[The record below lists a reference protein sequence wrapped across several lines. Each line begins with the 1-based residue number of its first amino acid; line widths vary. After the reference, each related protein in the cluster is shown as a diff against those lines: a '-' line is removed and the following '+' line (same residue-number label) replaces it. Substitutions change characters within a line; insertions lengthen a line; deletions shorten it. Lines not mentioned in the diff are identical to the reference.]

1 MDIYLQTANPIVE
14 QVLKGYNGTI
24 FAYGQTGTGKTYT
37 MAGSNSAPELRG
49 IIPNSFAHIFSH
61 IAMAK
66 DDEKFLV
73 CVTYL
78 EIYNEEVRDLLGNN
92 PHQSL
97 EVKERPDIGVFV
109 KDLTGYVV
117 HNADE
122 LEKIMAVGNKNR
134 HIGATAMN
142 IESSRSHAIFSITVE
157 NSKRGADGKM
167 HVKMGKL
174 HLVDLAGSERQ
185 SKTQATGT
193 RLKEATKINQ
203 SLSVLGNVISA
214 LVDGKSTHIPYRN
227 SKLTRLLQDSL
238 GGNSKTVM
246 IATIGPADSNYVETI
261 STLRYA
267 NRAKNIENKTHVNSE
282 PGDALL
288 TRFQQEIDQLKKQ
301 LEENTNEI
309 EEEEEIEVSEEELSD
324 ETLTDPELDILDPE
338 EKKMR
343 RKMRREEKEKINRE
357 KAHQARKVL
366 EEKKAELQRTKKQQ
380 EELKEKLQ
388 RLESKV
394 LVGGENLLDKA
405 EAQRRLL
412 EHAARELELREL
424 NERRLREDLL
434 KKETS
439 SMNEVCGVCWAQA
452 QDLSLRVTEGQQ
464 ERLQQIVLP
473 NIRRAADTAR
483 HCVFQECT
491 EAERNLV
498 PEETRREVLI
508 RYQYFIPRGARI
520 CSLHREEANY
530 ENLYTAEYSLNNF
543 TSAHIEDIIF
553 ILMEGLQNI
562 SYENI
567 QNYPDNQVDYFIG
580 LSKQQHAQIL
590 EATPRLRN
598 MNRGSFAL
606 TVLLCK
612 LRTGDSGDRLS
623 CLFQVPRRTLETL
636 MSVARNILL
645 MDFVPQYL
653 GFSHLRREQ
662 VAARNSYIADH
673 IFSEPDAPAAQKPA
687 ITIADATYIYTQK
700 SSNYLF
706 QKDTY
711 SLHKHRNLLKPFIL
725 CASDGYII
733 DVRGPYSAT
742 TNDATIMNDLL
753 NETEF
758 NDFYKENDVFIL
770 DRGFRDCMDSLHEK
784 GYIGHMPES
793 KEDGKSQLST
803 LEANKSRCV
812 TINRWI
818 VEAVNGRFKRDFKIF
833 RHEYF
838 NCGCRHLMTD
848 FKIAAAL
855 LNAFTPPFAD
865 NIHA

>member
-1 MDIYLQTANPIVE
+1 MPDAELVASTVENVRVVVRVRPMDQREKLEEAYNCVSVDSVNSTIAVTRSNASPPEPPRIYAYDAVFDSDTSQMDIYVQTASPIVE
-14 QVLKGYNGTI
+14 QVVRGYNGTI

-37 MAGSNSAPELRG
+37 MAGSNTAPELRG

-61 IAMAK
+61 IAKAK

-157 NSKRGADGKM
+157 SSKKGADGKT

-246 IATIGPADSNYVETI
+246 IATIGPAESNYVETI

-301 LEENTNEI
+301 LEEAANEI
-309 EEEEEIEVSEEELSD
+309 EEEGEEEEISEGELTD
-324 ETLTDPELDILDPE
+324 DTLTDPELDTLDPE
-338 EKKMR
+338 ERKIQR
-343 RKMRREEKEKINRE
+343 RIRREEKEKLNRE

-405 EAQRRLL
+405 DAQRKLLEQAAKELEQRRLN
-412 EHAARELELREL
+412 ELRL
-424 NERRLREDLL
+424 QEDLQ
-434 KKETS
+434 KK
-439 SMNEVCGVCWAQA
+439 
-452 QDLSLRVTEGQQ
+452 
-464 ERLQQIVLP
+464 
-473 NIRRAADTAR
+473 
-483 HCVFQECT
+483 
-491 EAERNLV
+491 EAERLDL
-498 PEETRREVLI
+498 EERYSSLQEENAAKTRKLKRAVQLLNSAKAELADQQRE
-508 RYQYFIPRGARI
+508 QQ
-520 CSLHREEANY
+520 RE
-530 ENLYTAEYSLNNF
+530 
-543 TSAHIEDIIF
+543 
-553 ILMEGLQNI
+553 MEG
-562 SYENI
+562 
-567 QNYPDNQVDYFIG
+567 
-580 LSKQQHAQIL
+580 IL
-590 EATPRLRN
+590 DGVRA
-598 MNRGSFAL
+598 
-606 TVLLCK
+606 
-612 LRTGDSGDRLS
+612 
-623 CLFQVPRRTLETL
+623 
-636 MSVARNILL
+636 
-645 MDFVPQYL
+645 
-653 GFSHLRREQ
+653 LRREIQ
-662 VAARNSYIADH
+662 LADLVLDSYIPKEYQALIDKYVH
-673 IFSEPDAPAAQKPA
+673 WNEQLGEWQVKCVAYTGNNMSAPHQRASQK
-687 ITIADATYIYTQK
+687 T
-700 SSNYLF
+700 
-706 QKDTY
+706 
-711 SLHKHRNLLKPFIL
+711 HKHVEPPDL
-725 CASDGYII
+725 SDRYLS
-733 DVRGPYSAT
+733 YSAVSTRPSTRLARPQSAVPRPHT
-742 TNDATIMNDLL
+742 TAI
-753 NETEF
+753 
-758 NDFYKENDVFIL
+758 
-770 DRGFRDCMDSLHEK
+770 RQR
-784 GYIGHMPES
+784 
-793 KEDGKSQLST
+793 Q
-803 LEANKSRCV
+803 
-812 TINRWI
+812 
-818 VEAVNGRFKRDFKIF
+818 
-833 RHEYF
+833 
-838 NCGCRHLMTD
+838 
-848 FKIAAAL
+848 
-855 LNAFTPPFAD
+855 
-865 NIHA
+865 

>member
-1 MDIYLQTANPIVE
+1 MPDAELTAPTVENVRVVVRVRPMDQREKLDNSYNCVSVDAVNNTVAVTRNNVTPPEPPRVYAYDAVYDSNTSQMDIYVQTASPIVE

-37 MAGSNSAPELRG
+37 MAGSNTAPELRG

-61 IAMAK
+61 IAKAK
-66 DDEKFLV
+66 EDEKFLV

-142 IESSRSHAIFSITVE
+142 TESSRSHAIFSITVE
-157 NSKRGADGKM
+157 SSKRGADNKM

-246 IATIGPADSNYVETI
+246 IATIGPADTNYVETI

-301 LEENTNEI
+301 LEESTNEV
-309 EEEEEIEVSEEELSD
+309 EEEGEEDVSEEELSD
-324 ETLTDPELDILDPE
+324 DTLTDPELDALDPD
-338 EKKMR
+338 EKKIR
-343 RKMRREEKEKINRE
+343 KKMRREEKEKLNRE

-405 EAQRRLL
+405 DAQRQLL
-412 EHAARELELREL
+412 EQAARELELRRL
-424 NERRLREDLL
+424 NELRLQEDLQ
-434 KKETS
+434 KK
-439 SMNEVCGVCWAQA
+439 
-452 QDLSLRVTEGQQ
+452 
-464 ERLQQIVLP
+464 
-473 NIRRAADTAR
+473 
-483 HCVFQECT
+483 
-491 EAERNLV
+491 EAERLDLEERYSSLQEENAAKTRKLKRAVQLLNSAKAELADQQREQQREMEGILDSVRALKREIQLADLV
-498 PEETRREVLI
+498 LDSYIPKEYQGLIEQYVHWNEQLGEWQVKCVAYTGNNMSTHSHLERHHTATHIEPPDLSDRYLSYSNVNSRPGTRL
-508 RYQYFIPRGARI
+508 ARP
-520 CSLHREEANY
+520 H
-530 ENLYTAEYSLNNF
+530 
-543 TSAHIEDIIF
+543 TSA
-553 ILMEGLQNI
+553 
-562 SYENI
+562 
-567 QNYPDNQVDYFIG
+567 
-580 LSKQQHAQIL
+580 
-590 EATPRLRN
+590 
-598 MNRGSFAL
+598 
-606 TVLLCK
+606 
-612 LRTGDSGDRLS
+612 
-623 CLFQVPRRTLETL
+623 VPRPHT
-636 MSVARNILL
+636 A
-645 MDFVPQYL
+645 
-653 GFSHLRREQ
+653 LRQRQ
-662 VAARNSYIADH
+662 
-673 IFSEPDAPAAQKPA
+673 
-687 ITIADATYIYTQK
+687 
-700 SSNYLF
+700 
-706 QKDTY
+706 
-711 SLHKHRNLLKPFIL
+711 
-725 CASDGYII
+725 
-733 DVRGPYSAT
+733 
-742 TNDATIMNDLL
+742 
-753 NETEF
+753 
-758 NDFYKENDVFIL
+758 
-770 DRGFRDCMDSLHEK
+770 
-784 GYIGHMPES
+784 
-793 KEDGKSQLST
+793 
-803 LEANKSRCV
+803 
-812 TINRWI
+812 
-818 VEAVNGRFKRDFKIF
+818 
-833 RHEYF
+833 
-838 NCGCRHLMTD
+838 
-848 FKIAAAL
+848 
-855 LNAFTPPFAD
+855 
-865 NIHA
+865 

>member
-1 MDIYLQTANPIVE
+1 MPDAELAAPTVENVRVVVRVRPMDQKETLENSYNCVSVDPVNHTVAVTRNNVTPPEPPRIYAYDAVFDSNVSQMDIYVQTANPIVE
-14 QVLKGYNGTI
+14 EVLKGYNGTI

-61 IAMAK
+61 IARAN

-142 IESSRSHAIFSITVE
+142 TESSRSHAIFSITVE
-157 NSKRGADGKM
+157 SSKKGNDGKV

-246 IATIGPADSNYVETI
+246 IATIGPAECNYVETI

-301 LEENTNEI
+301 LEESANDVEE
-309 EEEEEIEVSEEELSD
+309 EEEEEITEEELSD
-324 ETLTDPELDILDPE
+324 DTLTEPEMDSLDPE

-343 RKMRREEKEKINRE
+343 RKMRREEKEKLNRE

-405 EAQRRLL
+405 DAQRRLL
-412 EHAARELELREL
+412 EQAAYELEQRTL
-424 NERRLREDLL
+424 NEL
-434 KKETS
+434 
-439 SMNEVCGVCWAQA
+439 
-452 QDLSLRVTEGQQ
+452 
-464 ERLQQIVLP
+464 RLQKDLQKK
-473 NIRRAADTAR
+473 
-483 HCVFQECT
+483 
-491 EAERNLV
+491 EAERLDL
-498 PEETRREVLI
+498 EERYSSLQEENAAKTRKLKRAVQLLNSAKAELADQQRE
-508 RYQYFIPRGARI
+508 QQ
-520 CSLHREEANY
+520 RE
-530 ENLYTAEYSLNNF
+530 
-543 TSAHIEDIIF
+543 
-553 ILMEGLQNI
+553 MEGILDSVRALKREIQLADLVLD
-562 SYENI
+562 SYIPKEYQALIDQYVHWNE
-567 QNYPDNQVDYFIG
+567 QLGEWQVKCVAYTGNNMTTPHLPPPAAAAAAAAVKYMEPPD
-580 LSKQQHAQIL
+580 LSDRYLSYAHV
-590 EATPRLRN
+590 N
-598 MNRGSFAL
+598 NRPARPHTS
-606 TVLLCK
+606 
-612 LRTGDSGDRLS
+612 
-623 CLFQVPRRTLETL
+623 VPRPHTATL
-636 MSVARNILL
+636 R
-645 MDFVPQYL
+645 Q
-653 GFSHLRREQ
+653 RQ
-662 VAARNSYIADH
+662 
-673 IFSEPDAPAAQKPA
+673 
-687 ITIADATYIYTQK
+687 
-700 SSNYLF
+700 
-706 QKDTY
+706 
-711 SLHKHRNLLKPFIL
+711 
-725 CASDGYII
+725 
-733 DVRGPYSAT
+733 
-742 TNDATIMNDLL
+742 
-753 NETEF
+753 
-758 NDFYKENDVFIL
+758 
-770 DRGFRDCMDSLHEK
+770 
-784 GYIGHMPES
+784 
-793 KEDGKSQLST
+793 
-803 LEANKSRCV
+803 
-812 TINRWI
+812 
-818 VEAVNGRFKRDFKIF
+818 
-833 RHEYF
+833 
-838 NCGCRHLMTD
+838 
-848 FKIAAAL
+848 
-855 LNAFTPPFAD
+855 
-865 NIHA
+865 

>member
-1 MDIYLQTANPIVE
+1 MPDAELGAPTVENVRVFVRVRPMDQKEKLDGAYNCVSVDSVNGTIAVTRNNVNPPEPPRIYAYDAVFDSNTTQMDIYLQTANPIVE

-61 IAMAK
+61 IAKAK

-122 LEKIMAVGNKNR
+122 LEKIMSVGNKNR

-157 NSKRGADGKM
+157 NSKRGEDGKM

-309 EEEEEIEVSEEELSD
+309 EEEEEVEVSEEELSD

-343 RKMRREEKEKINRE
+343 RKIRREEKEKINRE

-405 EAQRRLL
+405 DAQRRLL
-412 EHAARELELREL
+412 EHAARELEMREM
-424 NERRLREDLL
+424 NERRLREDLQ
-434 KKETS
+434 KK
-439 SMNEVCGVCWAQA
+439 
-452 QDLSLRVTEGQQ
+452 
-464 ERLQQIVLP
+464 
-473 NIRRAADTAR
+473 
-483 HCVFQECT
+483 
-491 EAERNLV
+491 EAERLDL
-498 PEETRREVLI
+498 EERYSSLQEENAAKTRKLKRAVQLLNSAKAELADQQRE
-508 RYQYFIPRGARI
+508 QQ
-520 CSLHREEANY
+520 RE
-530 ENLYTAEYSLNNF
+530 
-543 TSAHIEDIIF
+543 
-553 ILMEGLQNI
+553 MEG
-562 SYENI
+562 
-567 QNYPDNQVDYFIG
+567 
-580 LSKQQHAQIL
+580 IL
-590 EATPRLRN
+590 DGVRA
-598 MNRGSFAL
+598 
-606 TVLLCK
+606 
-612 LRTGDSGDRLS
+612 
-623 CLFQVPRRTLETL
+623 
-636 MSVARNILL
+636 
-645 MDFVPQYL
+645 
-653 GFSHLRREQ
+653 LRRELQLADLVLDAYIPKEYQALIEQYVHWNEQLGEWQ
-662 VAARNSYIADH
+662 VKCVAYTGNNMAPRAPPPHAHPEPPDLSDRYLSYSSARTSRLAR
-673 IFSEPDAPAAQKPA
+673 P
-687 ITIADATYIYTQK
+687 
-700 SSNYLF
+700 L
-706 QKDTY
+706 
-711 SLHKHRNLLKPFIL
+711 
-725 CASDGYII
+725 
-733 DVRGPYSAT
+733 SAVPRPHT
-742 TNDATIMNDLL
+742 ARPT
-753 NETEF
+753 
-758 NDFYKENDVFIL
+758 
-770 DRGFRDCMDSLHEK
+770 R
-784 GYIGHMPES
+784 
-793 KEDGKSQLST
+793 
-803 LEANKSRCV
+803 
-812 TINRWI
+812 
-818 VEAVNGRFKRDFKIF
+818 
-833 RHEYF
+833 
-838 NCGCRHLMTD
+838 
-848 FKIAAAL
+848 
-855 LNAFTPPFAD
+855 
-865 NIHA
+865 

>member
-1 MDIYLQTANPIVE
+1 MPDAELSAPTVENVRVVVRVRPMDSREKLDGSYNCVSVDAVNQTIAVTRNNVTPPEPPRVYGYDSVFDSNTSQMDIYVQTASPIVE
-14 QVLKGYNGTI
+14 EVLKGYNGTI

-37 MAGSNSAPELRG
+37 MAGTNSAPELRG

-61 IAMAK
+61 IAKAK

-142 IESSRSHAIFSITVE
+142 TESSRSHAIFSITVE
-157 NSKRGADGKM
+157 SSKRGADGKM

-185 SKTQATGT
+185 SKTHATGT

-246 IATIGPADSNYVETI
+246 IATIGPAECNYVETI

-309 EEEEEIEVSEEELSD
+309 EEECEEEEVSEEELSE
-324 ETLTDPELDILDPE
+324 ETLTESELDGLDPE
-338 EKKMR
+338 EKKLR
-343 RKMRREEKEKINRE
+343 RKMRREEKEKLNKE

-380 EELKEKLQ
+380 EELKDKLQ

-405 EAQRRLL
+405 ETQRQLLEQASREIEQRRLI
-412 EHAARELELREL
+412 ELQLQ
-424 NERRLREDLL
+424 EDLH
-434 KKETS
+434 KK
-439 SMNEVCGVCWAQA
+439 
-452 QDLSLRVTEGQQ
+452 
-464 ERLQQIVLP
+464 
-473 NIRRAADTAR
+473 
-483 HCVFQECT
+483 
-491 EAERNLV
+491 EAERLDL
-498 PEETRREVLI
+498 EERYSSLQEENAAKTRKLKRAVQLLNSAKAELADQQRE
-508 RYQYFIPRGARI
+508 QQ
-520 CSLHREEANY
+520 RE
-530 ENLYTAEYSLNNF
+530 
-543 TSAHIEDIIF
+543 
-553 ILMEGLQNI
+553 MEG
-562 SYENI
+562 
-567 QNYPDNQVDYFIG
+567 
-580 LSKQQHAQIL
+580 IL
-590 EATPRLRN
+590 DGVRA
-598 MNRGSFAL
+598 
-606 TVLLCK
+606 
-612 LRTGDSGDRLS
+612 
-623 CLFQVPRRTLETL
+623 
-636 MSVARNILL
+636 
-645 MDFVPQYL
+645 
-653 GFSHLRREQ
+653 LRREIQ
-662 VAARNSYIADH
+662 LADLVLDSYIPKEYQALIEQYVH
-673 IFSEPDAPAAQKPA
+673 WNEQLGEWQVKCVAYTGNNMAPHQHH
-687 ITIADATYIYTQK
+687 QQH
-700 SSNYLF
+700 S
-706 QKDTY
+706 QQ
-711 SLHKHRNLLKPFIL
+711 HKHMEPPDL
-725 CASDGYII
+725 SDRYLS
-733 DVRGPYSAT
+733 YS
-742 TNDATIMNDLL
+742 
-753 NETEF
+753 
-758 NDFYKENDVFIL
+758 
-770 DRGFRDCMDSLHEK
+770 R
-784 GYIGHMPES
+784 
-793 KEDGKSQLST
+793 
-803 LEANKSRCV
+803 
-812 TINRWI
+812 
-818 VEAVNGRFKRDFKIF
+818 VNTRPGTRLARPQTSSVP
-833 RHEYF
+833 RPH
-838 NCGCRHLMTD
+838 T
-848 FKIAAAL
+848 AL
-855 LNAFTPPFAD
+855 RQRQ
-865 NIHA
+865 

>member
-1 MDIYLQTANPIVE
+1 MPDAELTAPTVENVRVVVRVRPMDQREKLEGSPNCISVDPVNNTVAVTRNNVIPPEPPRIYAYDAVFDSNTSQMDIYIQTASPIVE
-14 QVLKGYNGTI
+14 EVLRGYNGTI

-37 MAGSNSAPELRG
+37 MAGANAAPELRG

-61 IAMAK
+61 IAKAN

-134 HIGATAMN
+134 QVGATAMN
-142 IESSRSHAIFSITVE
+142 TESSRSHAIFSITVE
-157 NSKRGADGKM
+157 SSKRGADGKM

-246 IATIGPADSNYVETI
+246 IATIGPAETNYVETI

-301 LEENTNEI
+301 LEEAANEI
-309 EEEEEIEVSEEELSD
+309 EDEEEGLKSEEELSD
-324 ETLTDPELDILDPE
+324 ETLTEPEMDNLDPE
-338 EKKMR
+338 EKKTR
-343 RKMRREEKEKINRE
+343 RKMRREEKEKLNRE

-405 EAQRRLL
+405 DAQRRLL
-412 EHAARELELREL
+412 EQAAFELEQRRL
-424 NERRLREDLL
+424 NEL
-434 KKETS
+434 
-439 SMNEVCGVCWAQA
+439 
-452 QDLSLRVTEGQQ
+452 
-464 ERLQQIVLP
+464 RLQQDL
-473 NIRRAADTAR
+473 
-483 HCVFQECT
+483 QKK
-491 EAERNLV
+491 EAERLDLEERYSSLQEENAAKTRKLKRAVQLLNSAKAELADQQREQQREMEGILDSVRALKREIQLADLV
-498 PEETRREVLI
+498 LDSYIPKEYQALIEKYVHWNEQLGEWQVRCVAYTGNNMATMQHTTPPKHMEPPDLSNRYLSYSSVNSRPATRLARPHTA
-508 RYQYFIPRGARI
+508 IPRPHT
-520 CSLHREEANY
+520 SLR
-530 ENLYTAEYSLNNF
+530 
-543 TSAHIEDIIF
+543 
-553 ILMEGLQNI
+553 QR
-562 SYENI
+562 
-567 QNYPDNQVDYFIG
+567 Q
-580 LSKQQHAQIL
+580 
-590 EATPRLRN
+590 
-598 MNRGSFAL
+598 
-606 TVLLCK
+606 
-612 LRTGDSGDRLS
+612 
-623 CLFQVPRRTLETL
+623 
-636 MSVARNILL
+636 
-645 MDFVPQYL
+645 
-653 GFSHLRREQ
+653 
-662 VAARNSYIADH
+662 
-673 IFSEPDAPAAQKPA
+673 
-687 ITIADATYIYTQK
+687 
-700 SSNYLF
+700 
-706 QKDTY
+706 
-711 SLHKHRNLLKPFIL
+711 
-725 CASDGYII
+725 
-733 DVRGPYSAT
+733 
-742 TNDATIMNDLL
+742 
-753 NETEF
+753 
-758 NDFYKENDVFIL
+758 
-770 DRGFRDCMDSLHEK
+770 
-784 GYIGHMPES
+784 
-793 KEDGKSQLST
+793 
-803 LEANKSRCV
+803 
-812 TINRWI
+812 
-818 VEAVNGRFKRDFKIF
+818 
-833 RHEYF
+833 
-838 NCGCRHLMTD
+838 
-848 FKIAAAL
+848 
-855 LNAFTPPFAD
+855 
-865 NIHA
+865 

>member
-1 MDIYLQTANPIVE
+1 MPDAELVAAPTVENVRVVVRVRPMDQREKIDGAYSCVSVDPINSTVAVSRTNVTPVEPPRIYAYDAVFDSNTTQMDIYVQTASPIVE

-61 IAMAK
+61 IAKAK

-142 IESSRSHAIFSITVE
+142 TESSRSHAIFSITVE
-157 NSKRGADGKM
+157 SSKRGADNKT

-246 IATIGPADSNYVETI
+246 IATIGPADTNYVETI

-301 LEENTNEI
+301 LEECNDV
-309 EEEEEIEVSEEELSD
+309 EEEEEEEELSSEELSED
-324 ETLTDPELDILDPE
+324 TLTDPELDSLDPD
-338 EKKMR
+338 EKKIR
-343 RKMRREEKEKINRE
+343 KKMRREEKEKLNRE

-405 EAQRRLL
+405 DTQRRLL
-412 EHAARELELREL
+412 EHAARELEQRRL
-424 NERRLREDLL
+424 NELRLQEDLQ
-434 KKETS
+434 KK
-439 SMNEVCGVCWAQA
+439 
-452 QDLSLRVTEGQQ
+452 
-464 ERLQQIVLP
+464 
-473 NIRRAADTAR
+473 
-483 HCVFQECT
+483 
-491 EAERNLV
+491 EAERLDLEERYSSLQEENAAKTRKLKRAVQLLNSAKAELADQQREQQREMEGILDSIRALKREIQLADLVLDSYIPKEYQTLIDKYVHWNEQLGEWQVKCVAYTGNNLSAPHQHRHNAQQQQQKYV
-498 PEETRREVLI
+498 EPPDLSD
-508 RYQYFIPRGARI
+508 RYLSYASVNARAG
-520 CSLHREEANY
+520 SRLARPH
-530 ENLYTAEYSLNNF
+530 
-543 TSAHIEDIIF
+543 TSA
-553 ILMEGLQNI
+553 
-562 SYENI
+562 
-567 QNYPDNQVDYFIG
+567 
-580 LSKQQHAQIL
+580 
-590 EATPRLRN
+590 
-598 MNRGSFAL
+598 
-606 TVLLCK
+606 
-612 LRTGDSGDRLS
+612 
-623 CLFQVPRRTLETL
+623 VPRPHT
-636 MSVARNILL
+636 A
-645 MDFVPQYL
+645 
-653 GFSHLRREQ
+653 LRQRQ
-662 VAARNSYIADH
+662 
-673 IFSEPDAPAAQKPA
+673 
-687 ITIADATYIYTQK
+687 
-700 SSNYLF
+700 
-706 QKDTY
+706 
-711 SLHKHRNLLKPFIL
+711 
-725 CASDGYII
+725 
-733 DVRGPYSAT
+733 
-742 TNDATIMNDLL
+742 
-753 NETEF
+753 
-758 NDFYKENDVFIL
+758 
-770 DRGFRDCMDSLHEK
+770 
-784 GYIGHMPES
+784 
-793 KEDGKSQLST
+793 
-803 LEANKSRCV
+803 
-812 TINRWI
+812 
-818 VEAVNGRFKRDFKIF
+818 
-833 RHEYF
+833 
-838 NCGCRHLMTD
+838 
-848 FKIAAAL
+848 
-855 LNAFTPPFAD
+855 
-865 NIHA
+865 

>member
-1 MDIYLQTANPIVE
+1 MPVNAELVAPTVENVRVVVRVRPMDQKEKLDGSYNCVSVDPVNNTIAVTRNNVTPPEPPRIYAYDAVFDTNTTQMDIYVQTASPIVE
-14 QVLKGYNGTI
+14 QVLRGYNGTI

-61 IAMAK
+61 IATAK

-246 IATIGPADSNYVETI
+246 IATVGPADSNYVETI

-267 NRAKNIENKTHVNSE
+267 NRAKNIENKTHINSE

-301 LEENTNEI
+301 LEENTNELEEE
-309 EEEEEIEVSEEELSD
+309 EEEEEISEEELTD
-324 ETLTDPELDILDPE
+324 DTLTDPELDVLDPE

-343 RKMRREEKEKINRE
+343 RKMRREEKEKLNRE

-405 EAQRRLL
+405 ESQRRLL
-412 EHAARELELREL
+412 EQAAKELELRKL
-424 NERRLREDLL
+424 NEL
-434 KKETS
+434 
-439 SMNEVCGVCWAQA
+439 
-452 QDLSLRVTEGQQ
+452 
-464 ERLQQIVLP
+464 RLQQDL
-473 NIRRAADTAR
+473 
-483 HCVFQECT
+483 QKK
-491 EAERNLV
+491 EAERLDL
-498 PEETRREVLI
+498 EERYSSLQEENAAKTRKLKRAVQLLNSAKAELADQQREQQREMEGILDGVRALRRELQLADLVLDAYI
-508 RYQYFIPRGARI
+508 PKEYQALIEQYVHWNEQLGEWQVKCVAYTGNNMAPRI
-520 CSLHREEANY
+520 QQQK
-530 ENLYTAEYSLNNF
+530 T
-543 TSAHIEDIIF
+543 TAHIEPPD
-553 ILMEGLQNI
+553 LSDRYL
-562 SYENI
+562 SYSA
-567 QNYPDNQVDYFIG
+567 VSG
-580 LSKQQHAQIL
+580 R
-590 EATPRLRN
+590 ATSRLARPN
-598 MNRGSFAL
+598 TS
-606 TVLLCK
+606 
-612 LRTGDSGDRLS
+612 S
-623 CLFQVPRRTLETL
+623 VPRPHT
-636 MSVARNILL
+636 A
-645 MDFVPQYL
+645 
-653 GFSHLRREQ
+653 LRQRQ
-662 VAARNSYIADH
+662 
-673 IFSEPDAPAAQKPA
+673 
-687 ITIADATYIYTQK
+687 
-700 SSNYLF
+700 
-706 QKDTY
+706 
-711 SLHKHRNLLKPFIL
+711 
-725 CASDGYII
+725 
-733 DVRGPYSAT
+733 
-742 TNDATIMNDLL
+742 
-753 NETEF
+753 
-758 NDFYKENDVFIL
+758 
-770 DRGFRDCMDSLHEK
+770 
-784 GYIGHMPES
+784 
-793 KEDGKSQLST
+793 
-803 LEANKSRCV
+803 
-812 TINRWI
+812 
-818 VEAVNGRFKRDFKIF
+818 
-833 RHEYF
+833 
-838 NCGCRHLMTD
+838 
-848 FKIAAAL
+848 
-855 LNAFTPPFAD
+855 
-865 NIHA
+865 

>member
-1 MDIYLQTANPIVE
+1 MPDAEMGGTVEKVRVVVRLRPMDQREKIDGACNCVSVDTVNSTIAVTRSNISPPEPPRIYAYDAVFDSNTSQMDIYLQTASPIVAE
-14 QVLKGYNGTI
+14 VLKGYNGTI

-61 IAMAK
+61 IAKAK

-157 NSKRGADGKM
+157 SSKKGEDGKM

-246 IATIGPADSNYVETI
+246 IATIGPSDTNYVETI

-267 NRAKNIENKTHVNSE
+267 NRAKNIENKTHVNNE

-301 LEENTNEI
+301 LEESAIDVEG
-309 EEEEEIEVSEEELSD
+309 EGEEELSED
-324 ETLTDPELDILDPE
+324 TEDTLTDPELDVLDPE
-338 EKKMR
+338 EKKIK
-343 RKMRREEKEKINRE
+343 RKLRREEKEKAKKE
-357 KAHQARKVL
+357 MAHQARRVL

-380 EELKEKLQ
+380 EELKDKLQ

-405 EAQRRLL
+405 DTQRKLL
-412 EHAARELELREL
+412 EQASKELEQRKLIELRL
-424 NERRLREDLL
+424 QEDLQ
-434 KKETS
+434 KK
-439 SMNEVCGVCWAQA
+439 
-452 QDLSLRVTEGQQ
+452 
-464 ERLQQIVLP
+464 
-473 NIRRAADTAR
+473 
-483 HCVFQECT
+483 
-491 EAERNLV
+491 EAERLDLEERYSSLQEENAAKTRKLKRAVQLLNSAKAELADQQREQQREMEGILDGIRALKRELQLADLV
-498 PEETRREVLI
+498 LDSYIPKEYQALI
-508 RYQYFIPRGARI
+508 DQYVHWNEQLGEWQVKCVA
-520 CSLHREEANY
+520 
-530 ENLYTAEYSLNNF
+530 YTGNNMAPHL
-543 TSAHIEDIIF
+543 THTEKRHSHIEPPDLTDRF
-553 ILMEGLQNI
+553 L
-562 SYENI
+562 SYSA
-567 QNYPDNQVDYFIG
+567 V
-580 LSKQQHAQIL
+580 S
-590 EATPRLRN
+590 
-598 MNRGSFAL
+598 RGS
-606 TVLLCK
+606 T
-612 LRTGDSGDRLS
+612 RLARPLS
-623 CLFQVPRRTLETL
+623 AVPRPHT
-636 MSVARNILL
+636 A
-645 MDFVPQYL
+645 
-653 GFSHLRREQ
+653 LRQ
-662 VAARNSYIADH
+662 
-673 IFSEPDAPAAQKPA
+673 
-687 ITIADATYIYTQK
+687 
-700 SSNYLF
+700 
-706 QKDTY
+706 
-711 SLHKHRNLLKPFIL
+711 
-725 CASDGYII
+725 
-733 DVRGPYSAT
+733 
-742 TNDATIMNDLL
+742 
-753 NETEF
+753 
-758 NDFYKENDVFIL
+758 
-770 DRGFRDCMDSLHEK
+770 
-784 GYIGHMPES
+784 
-793 KEDGKSQLST
+793 
-803 LEANKSRCV
+803 
-812 TINRWI
+812 
-818 VEAVNGRFKRDFKIF
+818 
-833 RHEYF
+833 RH
-838 NCGCRHLMTD
+838 
-848 FKIAAAL
+848 
-855 LNAFTPPFAD
+855 
-865 NIHA
+865 

>member
-1 MDIYLQTANPIVE
+1 MPDDISPTVENVRVVVRVRPMDQRERLDGAAGCVSVDAVHGTIAVTRSNTTSPEPPRIYAYDAVFDSDTSQMDIYIQTASPIVE
-14 QVLKGYNGTI
+14 QVLRGYNGTI

-61 IAMAK
+61 IAKSK

-246 IATIGPADSNYVETI
+246 IATVGPAETNYVETI

-301 LEENTNEI
+301 LEENTNEP
-309 EEEEEIEVSEEELSD
+309 EEEGEEELSELSD
-324 ETLTDPELDILDPE
+324 DTLTDSELDALDPE
-338 EKKMR
+338 EKKMEKR
-343 RKMRREEKEKINRE
+343 LRREEKEKLNQE
-357 KAHQARKVL
+357 KVHQARKVL

-380 EELKEKLQ
+380 EELRDKLQ

-405 EAQRRLL
+405 DCQRRLL
-412 EHAARELELREL
+412 ETAAKELEARAR
-424 NERRLREDLL
+424 NEQRLRDDLQ
-434 KKETS
+434 KK
-439 SMNEVCGVCWAQA
+439 
-452 QDLSLRVTEGQQ
+452 
-464 ERLQQIVLP
+464 
-473 NIRRAADTAR
+473 
-483 HCVFQECT
+483 
-491 EAERNLV
+491 EAERLDL
-498 PEETRREVLI
+498 EERYSSLQEENTAKTRKLKRAVQLLNSAKAELADQQRE
-508 RYQYFIPRGARI
+508 QQ
-520 CSLHREEANY
+520 RE
-530 ENLYTAEYSLNNF
+530 
-543 TSAHIEDIIF
+543 
-553 ILMEGLQNI
+553 MEG
-562 SYENI
+562 
-567 QNYPDNQVDYFIG
+567 
-580 LSKQQHAQIL
+580 IL
-590 EATPRLRN
+590 DGVRA
-598 MNRGSFAL
+598 
-606 TVLLCK
+606 
-612 LRTGDSGDRLS
+612 
-623 CLFQVPRRTLETL
+623 
-636 MSVARNILL
+636 
-645 MDFVPQYL
+645 
-653 GFSHLRREQ
+653 LRRELQLAELVLDAYIPREYQALIEQYVHWNEQLGEWQ
-662 VAARNSYIADH
+662 VRCVAYTGNNMA
-673 IFSEPDAPAAQKPA
+673 PGPPAA
-687 ITIADATYIYTQK
+687 K
-700 SSNYLF
+700 SHHHEPPDLSDRYLS
-706 QKDTY
+706 Y
-711 SLHKHRNLLKPFIL
+711 ASLSGRGSRLARA
-725 CASDGYII
+725 AS
-733 DVRGPYSAT
+733 
-742 TNDATIMNDLL
+742 
-753 NETEF
+753 
-758 NDFYKENDVFIL
+758 
-770 DRGFRDCMDSLHEK
+770 
-784 GYIGHMPES
+784 
-793 KEDGKSQLST
+793 
-803 LEANKSRCV
+803 
-812 TINRWI
+812 
-818 VEAVNGRFKRDFKIF
+818 AVPRP
-833 RHEYF
+833 H
-838 NCGCRHLMTD
+838 T
-848 FKIAAAL
+848 AL
-855 LNAFTPPFAD
+855 RQRQ
-865 NIHA
+865 

>member
-1 MDIYLQTANPIVE
+1 MPDAELGAATVENVRVVVRVRPMDQREKLDGAYSCVSVDSINNSIAVTRSNVTPPEPPRVYAYDAVFDSNTSQMDIYVQTASPIVE
-14 QVLKGYNGTI
+14 EVLKGYNGTI

-61 IAMAK
+61 IAKAK

-157 NSKRGADGKM
+157 SSKRGEDGKM

-246 IATIGPADSNYVETI
+246 IATVGPADTNYVETI

-301 LEENTNEI
+301 LEESTNEL
-309 EEEEEIEVSEEELSD
+309 EEEGDEEDPTEEELTD
-324 ETLTDPELDILDPE
+324 DTLTDPELDSLDPE
-338 EKKMR
+338 EKKIR
-343 RKMRREEKEKINRE
+343 RKMRREEKEKLNRE

-380 EELKEKLQ
+380 EELKEKLS

-405 EAQRRLL
+405 DAQRRLL
-412 EHAARELELREL
+412 EQAAKELELRTL
-424 NERRLREDLL
+424 NELRLQEDLQ
-434 KKETS
+434 KK
-439 SMNEVCGVCWAQA
+439 
-452 QDLSLRVTEGQQ
+452 
-464 ERLQQIVLP
+464 
-473 NIRRAADTAR
+473 
-483 HCVFQECT
+483 
-491 EAERNLV
+491 EAERLDL
-498 PEETRREVLI
+498 EERYSSLQEENAAKTRKLKRAVQLLSCAKAELADQQRE
-508 RYQYFIPRGARI
+508 QQ
-520 CSLHREEANY
+520 RE
-530 ENLYTAEYSLNNF
+530 
-543 TSAHIEDIIF
+543 
-553 ILMEGLQNI
+553 MEG
-562 SYENI
+562 
-567 QNYPDNQVDYFIG
+567 
-580 LSKQQHAQIL
+580 IL
-590 EATPRLRN
+590 DAVR
-598 MNRGSFAL
+598 A
-606 TVLLCK
+606 
-612 LRTGDSGDRLS
+612 
-623 CLFQVPRRTLETL
+623 
-636 MSVARNILL
+636 
-645 MDFVPQYL
+645 
-653 GFSHLRREQ
+653 LRRELQLADLVLDAYIPKEYQALIEQYVHWHEALGEWQ
-662 VAARNSYIADH
+662 VRCVAYTGNNMS
-673 IFSEPDAPAAQKPA
+673 APALPARSKPA
-687 ITIADATYIYTQK
+687 HVST
-700 SSNYLF
+700 
-706 QKDTY
+706 
-711 SLHKHRNLLKPFIL
+711 
-725 CASDGYII
+725 
-733 DVRGPYSAT
+733 
-742 TNDATIMNDLL
+742 
-753 NETEF
+753 
-758 NDFYKENDVFIL
+758 
-770 DRGFRDCMDSLHEK
+770 DRAL
-784 GYIGHMPES
+784 
-793 KEDGKSQLST
+793 
-803 LEANKSRCV
+803 
-812 TINRWI
+812 
-818 VEAVNGRFKRDFKIF
+818 
-833 RHEYF
+833 
-838 NCGCRHLMTD
+838 TD
-848 FKIAAAL
+848 
-855 LNAFTPPFAD
+855 
-865 NIHA
+865 

>member
-1 MDIYLQTANPIVE
+1 MPDAELGAPTVENVRVVVRVRPMDQKEKLDGAYNCVSVDSVNSTIAVTRNNVSPPEPPRIYAYDAVFDSNTSQMDIYVQTANPIVE

-49 IIPNSFAHIFSH
+49 IIPNSFAHIFGH
-61 IAMAK
+61 IAKAK

-157 NSKRGADGKM
+157 NSKRGSDGKM

-246 IATIGPADSNYVETI
+246 IATVGPADSNYVETI

-267 NRAKNIENKTHVNSE
+267 NRAKNIENKTHINSE

-301 LEENTNEI
+301 LEENSNEI
-309 EEEEEIEVSEEELSD
+309 EEEEVEISEEELSED
-324 ETLTDPELDILDPE
+324 TLTDPELDVLDPE
-338 EKKMR
+338 EKKIR
-343 RKMRREEKEKINRE
+343 RKMRREEKEKISRE
-357 KAHQARKVL
+357 KAHLARKVL

-388 RLESKV
+388 HLESKV

-405 EAQRRLL
+405 DAQRRLL
-412 EHAARELELREL
+412 EQAAGELELRKL
-424 NERRLREDLL
+424 NELRLQEDLQ
-434 KKETS
+434 KK
-439 SMNEVCGVCWAQA
+439 
-452 QDLSLRVTEGQQ
+452 
-464 ERLQQIVLP
+464 
-473 NIRRAADTAR
+473 
-483 HCVFQECT
+483 
-491 EAERNLV
+491 EAERLDL
-498 PEETRREVLI
+498 EERYSSLQEENAAKTRKLKRAVQLLNSAKAELADQQRE
-508 RYQYFIPRGARI
+508 QQ
-520 CSLHREEANY
+520 RE
-530 ENLYTAEYSLNNF
+530 
-543 TSAHIEDIIF
+543 
-553 ILMEGLQNI
+553 MEG
-562 SYENI
+562 
-567 QNYPDNQVDYFIG
+567 
-580 LSKQQHAQIL
+580 IL
-590 EATPRLRN
+590 DGVRA
-598 MNRGSFAL
+598 
-606 TVLLCK
+606 
-612 LRTGDSGDRLS
+612 
-623 CLFQVPRRTLETL
+623 
-636 MSVARNILL
+636 
-645 MDFVPQYL
+645 
-653 GFSHLRREQ
+653 LRRELQLADLVLDAYIPKEYQALIEQYVHWNEQLGEWQ
-662 VAARNSYIADH
+662 VKCVAYTGNNMAPRLPPHRPHTHRRPSPQAEAPDLSERYLSYGSARSA
-673 IFSEPDAPAAQKPA
+673 SRLARPPSARPA
-687 ITIADATYIYTQK
+687 
-700 SSNYLF
+700 
-706 QKDTY
+706 
-711 SLHKHRNLLKPFIL
+711 R
-725 CASDGYII
+725 
-733 DVRGPYSAT
+733 
-742 TNDATIMNDLL
+742 
-753 NETEF
+753 
-758 NDFYKENDVFIL
+758 
-770 DRGFRDCMDSLHEK
+770 
-784 GYIGHMPES
+784 
-793 KEDGKSQLST
+793 
-803 LEANKSRCV
+803 
-812 TINRWI
+812 
-818 VEAVNGRFKRDFKIF
+818 
-833 RHEYF
+833 
-838 NCGCRHLMTD
+838 
-848 FKIAAAL
+848 
-855 LNAFTPPFAD
+855 
-865 NIHA
+865 

>member
-1 MDIYLQTANPIVE
+1 MPEAELVVSPTVENVRVVVRVRPMDQREKMDGAYHCVSVDSVNGTVAVSRINVTPLEPPRVYAYDAVYDSITSQMDIYVQTASPIVE

-37 MAGSNSAPELRG
+37 MAGSNNAPELRG

-61 IAMAK
+61 IAKAN

-142 IESSRSHAIFSITVE
+142 TESSRSHAIFSITVE
-157 NSKRGADGKM
+157 SSKRGGDGKT

-246 IATIGPADSNYVETI
+246 IATIGPADTNYVETI

-301 LEENTNEI
+301 LEETSNEM
-309 EEEEEIEVSEEELSD
+309 EEEEEEEEFSEDGEMSD
-324 ETLTDPELDILDPE
+324 DTLTDPELDSLDPE

-343 RKMRREEKEKINRE
+343 RRMRREEKERLNRE
-357 KAHQARKVL
+357 KAYLARKVL

-405 EAQRRLL
+405 DTQRRLL
-412 EHAARELELREL
+412 EQAAGELEQRKL
-424 NERRLREDLL
+424 NEQRLREDLQ
-434 KKETS
+434 KK
-439 SMNEVCGVCWAQA
+439 
-452 QDLSLRVTEGQQ
+452 
-464 ERLQQIVLP
+464 
-473 NIRRAADTAR
+473 
-483 HCVFQECT
+483 
-491 EAERNLV
+491 EAERLGLEERYSSLQEENAAKTRKLKRAVQLLNSAKAELADQQREQQREMEGILDAVRALNREIQLADLV
-498 PEETRREVLI
+498 LDFYIPKEYQALIEQYVHWNEQLGEWQVKCVAYTGNNMSAPHLVAHNHHNSHEQNKYMEPPDLSERYLSYASVGGRPATRL
-508 RYQYFIPRGARI
+508 ARP
-520 CSLHREEANY
+520 H
-530 ENLYTAEYSLNNF
+530 
-543 TSAHIEDIIF
+543 TSA
-553 ILMEGLQNI
+553 
-562 SYENI
+562 
-567 QNYPDNQVDYFIG
+567 
-580 LSKQQHAQIL
+580 
-590 EATPRLRN
+590 
-598 MNRGSFAL
+598 
-606 TVLLCK
+606 
-612 LRTGDSGDRLS
+612 
-623 CLFQVPRRTLETL
+623 VPRPHT
-636 MSVARNILL
+636 A
-645 MDFVPQYL
+645 
-653 GFSHLRREQ
+653 LRQ
-662 VAARNSYIADH
+662 C
-673 IFSEPDAPAAQKPA
+673 Q
-687 ITIADATYIYTQK
+687 
-700 SSNYLF
+700 
-706 QKDTY
+706 
-711 SLHKHRNLLKPFIL
+711 
-725 CASDGYII
+725 
-733 DVRGPYSAT
+733 
-742 TNDATIMNDLL
+742 
-753 NETEF
+753 
-758 NDFYKENDVFIL
+758 
-770 DRGFRDCMDSLHEK
+770 
-784 GYIGHMPES
+784 
-793 KEDGKSQLST
+793 
-803 LEANKSRCV
+803 
-812 TINRWI
+812 
-818 VEAVNGRFKRDFKIF
+818 
-833 RHEYF
+833 
-838 NCGCRHLMTD
+838 
-848 FKIAAAL
+848 
-855 LNAFTPPFAD
+855 
-865 NIHA
+865 